1 MADIKTCD
9 FGGCKAMGLAGK
21 GHVLERVRKTIFLAN
36 PTEKL
41 PFRSMTVLWHLCPE
55 HVGAAEAWAR
65 RVSGQADFSDLDAS
79 TVGSNPVA
87 PEEPS

>member
-9 FGGCKAMGLAGK
+9 YGACKVMGLSGK
-21 GHVLERVRKTIFLAN
+21 GHALERVRQTIFLAT
-36 PTEKL
+36 PTDKN

-55 HVGAAEAWAR
+55 HVGAAEAWAS

-79 TVGSNPVA
+79 QVGSNPEA